1 MLRTKR
7 NFPTVQRK
15 KTNASLNN
23 TEALQPLFMQ
33 IYVQDPFVV
42 TSYTNLKTNGILM

>member
-15 KTNASLNN
+15 KINASLNN
-23 TEALQPLFMQ
+23 TEALQLLFMQ